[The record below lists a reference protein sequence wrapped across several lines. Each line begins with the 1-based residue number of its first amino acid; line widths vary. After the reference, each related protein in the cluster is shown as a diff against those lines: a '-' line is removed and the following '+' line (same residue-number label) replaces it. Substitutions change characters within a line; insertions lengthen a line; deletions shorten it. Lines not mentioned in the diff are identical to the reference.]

1 MKCLIV
7 RPPFAKYIV
16 DGIKTIEY
24 RSRKTNIRGRIGI
37 IESGTSTIIGDVKI
51 IDCTYNPDIHLW
63 EWKLSSPNKYYRSIR
78 IKRKKGAII
87 WEDIDFNPDDY
98 MMQYE
103 KPAMYNWNAYKDEEE
118 CHKLEQKFIK
128 EYVRRTY
135 GLDGV

>member
-16 DGIKTIEY
+16 DGIKRIEY

-37 IESGTSTIIGDVKI
+37 IESGTSVVIGDVI
-51 IDCTYNPDIHLW
+51 LSDCKYNPDIHLW
-63 EWKLSSPNKYYRSIR
+63 EWHLDSPNKYATIVRVT
-78 IKRKKGAII
+78 RKKGCVV
-87 WEDIDFNPDDY
+87 WEDIYFDPDNY
-98 MMQYE
+98 SMQYE

-118 CHKLEQKFIK
+118 CHKLEQEFIK
-128 EYVRRTY
+128 KYVRRTY

>member
-24 RSRKTNIRGRIGI
+24 RNRKTNIRGRIGI
-37 IESGTSTIIGDVKI
+37 IEAGTSTIIGDVELY
-51 IDCTYNPDIHLW
+51 DCTYNPDIYLW
-63 EWKLSSPNKYYRSIR
+63 EWKLEAPNKYLYPVHFQH
-78 IKRKKGAII
+78 KKGAII
-87 WEDIDFNPDDY
+87 WEELNWTPDISGR
-98 MMQYE
+98 QYE
-103 KPAMYNWNAYKDEEE
+103 MPSMFNWYAYKEEE
-118 CHKLEQKFIK
+118 KCHKLEQKFIK